1 MRRILILAGAYSLS
15 VVFLFA
21 SAGRAQDAEKATS
34 DEVAAT
40 DAPITGDEAAVDEEV
55 VIILKDG
62 TAIHGKVIDHLPSGY
77 LIESEGVSK
86 TVPFSNVA
94 KVVRVAEEKA
104 EPEAAATP
112 AAQAAPPVTPA
123 SEARPTLPPDFPK
136 RPPKPGAGLVASGW
150 PLFAVGFLGALTFF
164 NLGIWWD
171 WDRFWPGIPAFGGL
185 ALIGII
191 LAPIGH
197 GMNRRAKGKWY
208 RDRKKLLEPV
218 PNPPGPAVS
227 LRMVTPVLFENGGG
241 LGMAATF

>member
-21 SAGRAQDAEKATS
+21 SAGRAQDAATG
-34 DEVAAT
+34 EVVAG
-40 DAPITGDEAAVDEEV
+40 DASKKPITGDEAKVEEEV

-62 TAIHGKVIDHLPSGY
+62 TAVHGKVIDHLPSGY
-77 LIESEGVSK
+77 LVEEGGVNK

-94 KVVRVAEEKA
+94 KVVKVVGEKA
-104 EPEAAATP
+104 EPEAAAPP

-123 SEARPTLPPDFPK
+123 ADAGPTLPPDFPK

-197 GMNRRAKGKWY
+197 GMNRRAKGKWH

-218 PNPPGPAVS
+218 PDGPKVS
-227 LRMVTPVLFENGGG
+227 LTMITPIVLDGGGG
-241 LGMAATF
+241 LGVSASF